1 MQYVNAVKENL
12 QYKQHQARPQKV
24 YRYNEFYLSNG
35 RRIKYTENGKTL
47 LKTY

>member
-1 MQYVNAVKENL
+1 MQYVNALKENMKFKL
-12 QYKQHQARPQKV
+12 HHSKPSKV

-35 RRIKYTENGKTL
+35 RRIKYTEGNKTI